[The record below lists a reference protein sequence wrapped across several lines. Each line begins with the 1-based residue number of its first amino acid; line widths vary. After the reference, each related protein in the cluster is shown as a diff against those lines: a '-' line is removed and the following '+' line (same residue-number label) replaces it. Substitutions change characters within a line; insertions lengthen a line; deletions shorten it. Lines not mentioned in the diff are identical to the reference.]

1 MSNLKKL
8 NLDYT
13 PMSDAGLAHLSG
25 LTNLEEL
32 WLNSTDIT
40 DAGLAHLK
48 KLSKLK
54 LLDLYH
60 TLVTPKGLDD
70 LKTSLPG
77 CKMVW
82 EHDSSFERR
91 RKS

>member
-1 MSNLKKL
+1 M
-8 NLDYT
+8 T
-13 PMSDAGLAHLSG
+13 DAGLAPQWDLRISKSCG
-25 LTNLEEL
+25 
-32 WLNSTDIT
+32 LNSADIT
-40 DAGLAHLK
+40 DAGIVHLK

-60 TLVTPKGLDD
+60 TLITPKGLEE
-70 LKTSLPG
+70 LKTGLPG